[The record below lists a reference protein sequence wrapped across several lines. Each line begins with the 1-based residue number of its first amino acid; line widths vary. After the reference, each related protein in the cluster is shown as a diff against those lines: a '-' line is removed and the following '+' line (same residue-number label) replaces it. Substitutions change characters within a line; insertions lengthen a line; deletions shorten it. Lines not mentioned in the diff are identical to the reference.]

1 MTKDNTT
8 TNASYEAQIPAFLVG
23 AVSASYSEYQKALET
38 IDNYFKNRQEPNKIG
53 AFTDGLKNEIYFALR
68 LGIKQLE
75 EEYGFSN
82 TKINVG
88 GFPLAFIEML
98 AECAVNALEEKY
110 KDSNGKVSTMD
121 AYFKE
126 RRRFL

>member
-1 MTKDNTT
+1 MKENLNT
-8 TNASYEAQIPAFLVG
+8 NVPNENDSPAFLVG
-23 AVSASYSEYQKALET
+23 GVSTSYSEYQKALET

-75 EEYGFSN
+75 QEYGFSN

-98 AECAVNALEEKY
+98 AGCVESALYEKY
-110 KDSNGKVSTMD
+110 HDSNGKVSTMD
-121 AYFKE
+121 GYFNE

>member
-1 MTKDNTT
+1 MNDNNT
-8 TNASYEAQIPAFLVG
+8 TNASNEAESPAFLVG
-23 AVSASYSEYQKALET
+23 AVSASYSDYKKALET
-38 IDNYFKNRQEPNKIG
+38 IDNYFKNRQDPNKIG

-82 TKINVG
+82 TKKNVG
-88 GFPLAFIEML
+88 GFPLAFTEML